1 MPHQRDGPAPQ
12 GTAPSQG
19 QKDERAVLL
28 PRREFLRKSAR
39 TTSPHSHRR
48 PRRRQQDPAWRGWS
62 IRVFAPPTTDGAHA
76 LYAFLKLAA
85 QRYGLEVGDVQEIYD
100 PSQHND

>member
-1 MPHQRDGPAPQ
+1 LPYKRDGPAPQ

-28 PRREFLRKSAR
+28 PRPGFLRNSSAR
-39 TTSPHSHRR
+39 TATPRSHPRS
-48 PRRRQQDPAWRGWS
+48 RRRQEGSWRGFS
-62 IRVFAPPTTDGAHA
+62 VRLYAPPTTDGAHA